1 MADDL
6 ALEVATPSGVAFE
19 LNCEWVT
26 APSVH
31 GEFGVLAGHLPLLAA
46 LKCGV
51 LKARTEGKERAV
63 AIGPG
68 FVSASPTKV
77 EILSDL
83 FARPQDI
90 DVEAVKKE
98 LAEAESSLKASDREP
113 DSSEYAELQRDV
125 DWAIARLDA
134 VAEAEK

>member
-6 ALEVATPSGVAFE
+6 ALEVATPKGVAFE
-19 LNCEWVT
+19 LMCEWVT
-26 APSVH
+26 APSVR
-31 GEFGVLAGHLPLLAA
+31 GEFGVLSGHLPLLAA

-51 LKARTEGKERAV
+51 LKARTDGKERVV

-83 FARPQDI
+83 FARPEDI

-98 LAEAESSLKASDREP
+98 LAAAEEALKATASEP
-113 DSSEYAELQRDV
+113 DSPQYSELSRDV
-125 DWAIARLDA
+125 EWAIARLDT
-134 VAEAEK
+134 VAEDER

>member
-6 ALEVATPSGVAFE
+6 ALEVATPTGVAYE
-19 LNCEWVT
+19 LMCEWVT
-26 APSVH
+26 APSVR
-31 GEFGVLAGHLPLLAA
+31 GEFGVLSGHLPLLAA

-51 LKARTEGKERAV
+51 LKARTGGKERSV

-83 FARPQDI
+83 FARPEDI
-90 DVEAVKKE
+90 DVEVVKKE
-98 LAEAESSLKASDREP
+98 LADAEEALKASASAP
-113 DSSEYAELQRDV
+113 DSPEYHELQRDV
-125 DWAIARLDA
+125 EWAIARLDA
-134 VAEAEK
+134 VAESEK